1 MGLISR
7 VSSRTYRL
15 LKLFAAFFKNKM
27 PKRKL
32 KAADLIALDKEKQN
46 EILEKTEEKVKQ
58 AKKAKKGQNKND
70 QSSNLPQQ
78 FKPTGILHVKQLP
91 RVLDEQD
98 LREYFSQFGPVRRV
112 KLGRSIKTGNSK
124 GFCFIEFLDRK
135 TADIC
140 CKSMQ
145 GYLLYNCLLKFKVC
159 YKNHTHALEHIKKVN
174 KEKDENEGLRFRDSK
189 KKNERAASRAV
200 DRAMATRSKTLE
212 KFMALGIDV
221 PELAE

>member
-1 MGLISR
+1 
-7 VSSRTYRL
+7 
-15 LKLFAAFFKNKM
+15 M

-58 AKKAKKGQNKND
+58 AKKAKKGQKDKND

-98 LREYFSQFGPVRRV
+98 LREYFNQFGPVRRV

-145 GYLLYNCLLKFKVC
+145 GYLLYNCLLKCQVLQNRNEEENNEIEKVFKVC

-212 KFMALGIDV
+212 KFMALGIEV